1 MVGVGE
7 CKRAS
12 VEDAVGRPVAPWRS
26 SGGLGDYRVGASE
39 IVAYLPGRQ
48 AQEAAV
54 PMAVERDLVAGG
66 GDLGGELRPALDLL
80 ANEEEGCLYAGR
92 AEKLEHSRS
101 GLRMGSIVEGE
112 QHPIGGV
119 EAIPHSKDR
128 AEWSANCGRAR
139 KPVCADREPC
149 NPREQ

>member
-1 MVGVGE
+1 
-7 CKRAS
+7 
-12 VEDAVGRPVAPWRS
+12 
-26 SGGLGDYRVGASE
+26 VGASE

-66 GDLGGELRPALDLL
+66 GDFGGELWPALDLL

-92 AEKLEHSRS
+92 AEKLEHGRS

-112 QHPIGGV
+112 
-119 EAIPHSKDR
+119 
-128 AEWSANCGRAR
+128 
-139 KPVCADREPC
+139 
-149 NPREQ
+149 